1 MRHIVSTQATRRERA
16 QAAGRSTAIT
26 PVFVALAAALAL
38 GLATPGHAQPQGRP
52 ARPGQP
58 AQNPTTA
65 PAPAAGQAAQGA
77 TEDGLYSCGK
87 ARGPVSVSFKPEVGL
102 TDLITWAMG
111 FTCKN
116 FVYGAGIGSRSSQV
130 TIIAPRR
137 MSPQQAW
144 SVFLV
149 ALQTMNLTVV
159 PQGNVLTIVETA
171 QASQEPLPIYRRGAP
186 PATAQLVRMVVR
198 PEHLPADELARAID
212 GIKSQHGKV
221 VSLPGANMLIVT
233 DTGSSI
239 NKMRTII
246 AEVDQPLS
254 GERLYLIRVR
264 HADATELATKL
275 QEILGAGSQPASAPA
290 PAPRRPRRGNEQE
303 VAPADAGGGSSGV
316 EINAAVPSKI
326 IPEERTNSLIVLSSE
341 AGYLR
346 VRSLV
351 QRLDVAIDGGGSGRI
366 HVYPLEHGDA
376 EEMANTLTAVIT
388 GMTQANT
395 GAGGGGRGNNN
406 NRQPPRGGDDGGGMA
421 FEGQVRVTHDK
432 PTNALVVVASV
443 KDFFAL
449 KDVIQRLDTA
459 RRQVFIE
466 ATIMEVQTDGSLD
479 LGTSFHGGT
488 LTENGTLLLGGLQ
501 TPDLRSLNPGSLAA
515 ATGLVGGA
523 LGVPLASEEF
533 FPGISIPSF
542 GVLVQALAASSNINV
557 LSSPHILTTDNEEAE
572 ISVGQNIPYQAG
584 LSNLGLGGG
593 QGGQV
598 GFPVQSVQRQDVALT
613 LKITPH
619 INASDMVRLEIDQE
633 ISDVASF
640 DFGGRGLGPSWSKR
654 TVKTTVVVRDQQS
667 IVIGGLMSDRVSYSE
682 TKVPLL
688 GDVPLLGYLF
698 KYTKR
703 QKVKTNLLILLTPYV
718 IKGQMDIEQ
727 IVQRKT
733 RESREF
739 ARTFAN
745 FEAMEYRPE
754 IDYRRKRGLLEE
766 INRATLVVE
775 RDVALLREAAAIE
788 TNVPEGLIE
797 YVPAAGEGGAGAEPG
812 ATLDVEVEAGV
823 EVGGAAAGPAEGD
836 GPADGENP

>member
-1 MRHIVSTQATRRERA
+1 MRHIVTTSKTRRRRA
-16 QAAGRSTAIT
+16 QSAGRRPAIT
-26 PVFVALAAALAL
+26 TAFAALAAALAL
-38 GLATPGHAQPQGRP
+38 FLAAPGQALAQGRP
-52 ARPGQP
+52 PPPPAQPGQP
-58 AQNPTTA
+58 AQNETV
-65 PAPAAGQAAQGA
+65 
-77 TEDGLYSCGK
+77 EEGLYSCGK

-130 TIIAPRR
+130 TIIAPKR

-198 PEHLPADELARAID
+198 PEHMPVDELARALD
-212 GIKSQHGKV
+212 GIKSQHGKIM
-221 VSLPGANMLIVT
+221 SLPSANIMIVT

-239 NKMRTII
+239 SKMRTII

-264 HADATELATKL
+264 HADATELANKL
-275 QEILGAGSQPASAPA
+275 QEILGTTGQGGGGPA
-290 PAPRRPRRGNEQE
+290 PASRRPRRGNEGE
-303 VAPADAGGGSSGV
+303 VMPVEGGGSAGSV
-316 EINAAVPSKI
+316 EINAAVPSKV

-366 HVYPLEHGDA
+366 HVYPLEHGDS

-388 GMTQANT
+388 GMSQAST
-395 GAGGGGRGNNN
+395 GRGGGGGNA
-406 NRQPPRGGDDGGGMA
+406 NRQAPRGGGGDDGGGMA
-421 FEGQVRVTHDK
+421 FEGQVRVTQDK

-443 KDFFAL
+443 KDFLAL
-449 KDVIQRLDTA
+449 KDVIQKLDTA

-466 ATIMEVQTDGSLD
+466 ATIMEVQTDSSLD

-488 LTENGTLLLGGLQ
+488 IQDGTLLLGGLQ
-501 TPDLRSLNPGSLAA
+501 TPNLRSIDPTSLAS
-515 ATGLVGGA
+515 ATGLIGGA
-523 LGVPLASEEF
+523 LGEILNTEEF
-533 FPGISIPSF
+533 FGVSIPSF
-542 GVLVQALAASSNINV
+542 AVMVQALAASSNVNV

-593 QGGQV
+593 QA

-654 TVKTTVVVRDQQS
+654 TVKTTVVVRDQQT
-667 IVIGGLMSDRVSYSE
+667 IVIGGLMSDRVNYSE
-682 TKVPLL
+682 TKIPLL

-698 KYTKR
+698 KYTRR

-718 IKGQMDIEQ
+718 IKNQMDIEQ

-739 ARTFAN
+739 ARTFSN
-745 FEAMEYRPE
+745 FDAMEYRPE

-766 INRATLVVE
+766 INHASLVVQ
-775 RDVALLREAAAIE
+775 RDAELLREAAEIE

-797 YVPAAGEGGAGAEPG
+797 YVPAEAP
-812 ATLDVEVEAGV
+812 EAGV
-823 EVGGAAAGPAEGD
+823 NLEVDIGVEGAAGPAGED
-836 GPADGENP
+836 VVIPPDNENP